1 MIGEL
6 DIDFKE
12 GLTFCL
18 HVVLHLGDQWLGDP
32 NQSVVDHEEAEEGEE
47 EELHRDNGVDIEGC
61 TEEESTELNQHILA
75 DGFVTA
81 EVEGVAADLAQEF
94 EVLQEFREC
103 NQENNGCKLRC
114 NFLEL
119 LEETI
124 HAIDDHQG
132 IRTADEVGDVCGR
145 QNDRNGIQD
154 ALQDT
159 CG

>member
-61 TEEESTELNQHILA
+61 TEEEGNHHI
-75 DGFVTA
+75 
-81 EVEGVAADLAQEF
+81 
-94 EVLQEFREC
+94 R
-103 NQENNGCKLRC
+103 
-114 NFLEL
+114 
-119 LEETI
+119 
-124 HAIDDHQG
+124 
-132 IRTADEVGDVCGR
+132 
-145 QNDRNGIQD
+145 
-154 ALQDT
+154 
-159 CG
+159 